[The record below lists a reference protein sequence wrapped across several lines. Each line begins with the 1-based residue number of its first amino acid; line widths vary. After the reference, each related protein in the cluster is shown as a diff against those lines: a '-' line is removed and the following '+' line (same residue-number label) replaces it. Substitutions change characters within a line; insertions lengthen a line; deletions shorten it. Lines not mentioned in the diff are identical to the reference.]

1 MRGECEMFEFG
12 SVRFRPVEREDLKVI
27 HEWENDFEVIMY
39 SRQRPINFVNMAQ
52 LEKQYEDWVK
62 NDRELHFIVELADSK
77 EPIGTA
83 RIEKSDWGNVR
94 GATIG
99 TYIGRK
105 EMWEKGL
112 GHQITVALLEMCFNQ
127 LNMERCDAWSGG
139 FNNRAHKVLESC
151 GFKKAGSMRE
161 AAFVNG
167 RKWDGYYFDVLR
179 SEYLNIRSNL
189 LRQTLGDK
197 SEDYIKRHCTIK
209 GY

>member
-1 MRGECEMFEFG
+1 MFEFG

-27 HEWENDFEVIMY
+27 HDWENDFEVIMY
-39 SRQRPINFVNMAQ
+39 SRQRPINFVSMAQ

-99 TYIGRK
+99 TYIGKK

-139 FNNRAHKVLESC
+139 STIVPTRFWSRT
-151 GFKKAGSMRE
+151 GS
-161 AAFVNG
+161 
-167 RKWDGYYFDVLR
+167 RK
-179 SEYLNIRSNL
+179 
-189 LRQTLGDK
+189 LGP
-197 SEDYIKRHCTIK
+197 
-209 GY
+209 